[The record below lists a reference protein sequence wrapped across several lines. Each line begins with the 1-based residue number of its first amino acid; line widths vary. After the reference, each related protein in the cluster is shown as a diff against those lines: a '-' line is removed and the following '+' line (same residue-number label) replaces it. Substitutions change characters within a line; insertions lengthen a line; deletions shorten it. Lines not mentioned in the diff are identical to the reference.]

1 MPLELS
7 LDRTS
12 PIPLSEQI
20 RSQIRLLIVTGQL
33 KPGELLPT
41 IKELASR
48 LGVNP
53 NTVSEVYGSLE
64 AQGYLSGRKRGG
76 TRVAEKPPALEPQEA
91 LALQL
96 SARVAREARNLG
108 LSPAQMA
115 RWVTAQAAL
124 QVQPKI
130 KVAALGNTAIQ
141 AQRWAE
147 RVQAWLGEEARVEA
161 VTEGEGL
168 DAGYLFVAVEPQMLH
183 SSRSFPPAITRPS
196 RLRSLPAWAR
206 AYYEGPQGAD

>member
-1 MPLELS
+1 MLPELS

-20 RSQIRLLIVTGQL
+20 RSQLRLLIVAGQL

-41 IKELASR
+41 IKELARR
-48 LGVNP
+48 LKVNP
-53 NTVSEVYGSLE
+53 NTVSEVYSSLE
-64 AQGYLSGRKRGG
+64 SQGYLSGHKRGG
-76 TRVAEKPPALEPQEA
+76 TRVSQNPPALEPQEV

-96 SARVAREARNLG
+96 SARLAREACRLG

-115 RWVTAQAAL
+115 RWITAQVAL
-124 QVQPKI
+124 LVQPQI
-130 KVAALGNTAIQ
+130 KVAALGNTATQ

-147 RVQAWLGEEARVEA
+147 RVQAWLGEEAQVDPVA
-161 VTEGEGL
+161 LGEGL
-168 DAGYLFVAVEPQMLH
+168 DSGYLFVAVEPQMLH
-183 SSRSFPPAITRPS
+183 PARSFIPAVARPN
-196 RLRSLPAWAR
+196 RWRSLPAWAR

>member
-20 RSQIRLLIVTGQL
+20 RSQLRLLIVAGQL
-33 KPGELLPT
+33 KPGESLPT
-41 IKELASR
+41 IKELARR
-48 LGVNP
+48 LEVNP
-53 NTVSEVYGSLE
+53 NTVSEVYSSLE
-64 AQGYLSGRKRGG
+64 AQGYLSGHKRGG
-76 TRVAEKPPALEPQEA
+76 TRVSQNPPALEPQEV

-96 SARVAREARNLG
+96 SARLAREARHFG
-108 LSPAQMA
+108 LSPAQMT
-115 RWVTAQAAL
+115 RWITAQAAL
-124 QVQPKI
+124 QGHPKI
-130 KVAALGNTAIQ
+130 KLAALGNTASQ

-147 RVQAWLGEEARVEA
+147 RVQVWLGEEAQVDPVA
-161 VTEGEGL
+161 LGESL
-168 DAGYLFVAVEPQMLH
+168 DGYLFVAVEPQMLQ
-183 SSRSFPPAITRPS
+183 SARSFIPAVARPK

>member
-7 LDRTS
+7 LDRSS

-20 RSQIRLLIVTGQL
+20 RSQLRLLIVAGAL

-41 IKELASR
+41 IKDLASR
-48 LGVNP
+48 LEVNP
-53 NTVSEVYGSLE
+53 NTVSQVYGSLE
-64 AQGYLSGRKRGG
+64 AEGYLKGHKRGG
-76 TRVAEKPPALEPQEA
+76 TRVAEKPPVLEAQEA

-115 RWVTAQAAL
+115 RWVTAQAAFPL
-124 QVQPKI
+124 KPQI
-130 KVAALGNTAIQ
+130 KVAALGNTSAQ

-147 RVQAWLGEEARVEA
+147 RVQAWLGEEVQVDA
-161 VTEGEGL
+161 VVVGEGM
-168 DAGYLFVAVEPQMLH
+168 DAGYLFVVVEPSLVSPQ
-183 SSRSFPPAITRPS
+183 RAFPAVLPRPS
-196 RLRSLPAWAR
+196 RLRALPAWAR